1 MKLIGKTIALGFAVA
16 TASVVACS
24 TGPHSQQTGTNNPPV
39 TSPGDGTGNVGFEY
53 TLPGGEHITTVH
65 YHLTNGTNTYD
76 ANVNVGT
83 SSVISFVIGGVTAG
97 TGYTITLNANT
108 DDGAVTCTGSFG
120 TGVSDAGQNNGSPFA
135 VAARTTTTVNV
146 QLICVDNANTNQGS
160 VLVNGIP
167 NCCPTWDTMV
177 SNPGSTV
184 ANPIVLG
191 ASTALSGN
199 ASGPCD
205 GDAGSGVNL
214 NCVWSVKSGTGTIS
228 TTTNAGMGNFNATLT
243 CPAADSG
250 VTGEVDVVQMDCTD
264 GPLPDGGFCP
274 SFLTHGEL
282 TVFCGLPPP
291 CSLPSDPPPHIV
303 ASPNTAAGTCGTDP
317 GNGKVMVNGGLSNG
331 NFCCIDACGGGPTAT
346 PFGPTGTCT
355 GGLVNN
361 GAGCCVSLLPC
372 TFAGQTNC
380 VTCSGNSTTGGVCS
394 PTEAKLVQHDINKG
408 LVTAPG
414 PDSATTT
421 CYGCLLNFTCI
432 DDTNFGDTAKE
443 CEDPVITIGT
453 AAQCESI
460 VDCVFLNS
468 CANPQVSNCYCGT
481 APTLGSCSANPSGE
495 NGICAP
501 QEAAGIG
508 FGQTDGTDIVNHFT
522 DGNRAGGVANKI
534 FGCGINN
541 GCTNCLH

>member
-1 MKLIGKTIALGFAVA
+1 
-16 TASVVACS
+16 
-24 TGPHSQQTGTNNPPV
+24 
-39 TSPGDGTGNVGFEY
+39 
-53 TLPGGEHITTVH
+53 LPGGEHFTTVS
-65 YHLTNGTNTYD
+65 YNLTNGTNAY
-76 ANVNVGT
+76 AAAVNVGA
-83 SSVISFVIGGVTAG
+83 SSFLSFVIGGIAAAS
-97 TGYTITLNANT
+97 GYTITLNAT
-108 DDGAVTCTGSFG
+108 SDDGAVTCTGSYG
-120 TGVSDAGQNNGSPFA
+120 TGVSDAGQNNGFPFA
-135 VAARTTTTVNV
+135 VVARQSTIVNV
-146 QLICVDNANTNQGS
+146 QLICVDNANAAQGG
-160 VLVNGIP
+160 VTVNGIP

-177 SNPGSTV
+177 ANPGSTV
-184 ANPIVLG
+184 ANPIVTG
-191 ASTALSGN
+191 ASVLLTGN

-205 GDAGSGVNL
+205 GDGGGQLA
-214 NCVWSVKSGTGTIS
+214 CTWSVKSGTGSVSPTVRDS
-228 TTTNAGMGNFNATLT
+228 TGDFVATFS
-243 CPAADSG
+243 CPASDSG
-250 VTGEVDVVQMDCTD
+250 VTGEVDIVQFLCSD

-274 SFLTHGEL
+274 AYLTTGEL
-282 TVFCGLPPP
+282 TMFCGLGGG
-291 CSLPSDPPPHIV
+291 CDLPSDPPPHV
-303 ASPNTAAGTCGTDP
+303 SATPDTAAGTCGTDP
-317 GNGKVMVNGGLSNG
+317 GNGKTMVNGGLSNG
-331 NFCCIDACGGGPTAT
+331 HFCCIDACGGGPTAT
-346 PFGPTGTCT
+346 PFTPTGTCT

-380 VTCSGNSTTGGVCS
+380 VSCSGNSTTGGVCS

-432 DDTNFGDTAKE
+432 DDTNFSDTAKE
-443 CEDPVITIGT
+443 CEDSVITIGT

-460 VDCVFLNS
+460 VDCVFTNS

-541 GCTNCLH
+541 GCTACLH